1 MWSAPSDSAKGS
13 QTMRSV
19 GHTGRDRP
27 RCAGDDGAGL
37 VEYALLVSLIAL
49 VCITA
54 MRFFGEATGNK
65 FTCSSEAIETS
76 YSGGIPPNTDC

>member
-1 MWSAPSDSAKGS
+1 
-13 QTMRSV
+13 MRSV
-19 GHTGRDRP
+19 GHFGRDHP

-54 MRFFGEATGNK
+54 MRFFGQATGNK
-65 FTCSSEAIETS
+65 FTCSAEAISSS
-76 YSGGIPPNTDC
+76 YDGITPSSVNC